1 MISFCCFIQVYL
13 TDKRER
19 GDDELNA
26 IDELKLTA
34 DVLVIGGGTL
44 CTLIMRT
51 DGHRGRLIRAR
62 LQMKCSTL
70 CWRRHDGFRPRATDS
85 HGDLLWPERRRSG
98 DVSHPLSGLR
108 IASGAIMRLS

>member
-34 DVLVIGGGTL
+34 DVLVIGGGPAGRPAAVMHL
-44 CTLIMRT
+44 MREQP
-51 DGHRGRLIRAR
+51 GAQSPHR
-62 LQMKCSTL
+62 QHCS
-70 CWRRHDGFRPRATDS
+70 A
-85 HGDLLWPERRRSG
+85 
-98 DVSHPLSGLR
+98 
-108 IASGAIMRLS
+108 